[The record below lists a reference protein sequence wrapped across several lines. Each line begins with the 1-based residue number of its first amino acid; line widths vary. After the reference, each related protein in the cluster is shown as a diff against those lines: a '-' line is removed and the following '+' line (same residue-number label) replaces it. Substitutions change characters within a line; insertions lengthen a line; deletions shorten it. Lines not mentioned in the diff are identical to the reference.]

1 MTDRASDAYVI
12 NESPTRMDGAELRAS
27 IQNIIATEGVK
38 PQYAMCATDSSSAYL
53 PSVEL
58 SSDDK
63 VVVQKKLAEA
73 KLSKLD
79 PSAPQ
84 SQSVELDGGM
94 RGLVDRA
101 DSNNDN
107 RLSREEITARMGTK
121 LGQQEA
127 MALKDIYRNFSAIDT
142 NDNGLISRSDIQNS
156 QDRARSRQ
164 QMEQHLDAFRS
175 VVARHRNTIDRNHDG
190 QFSAQ
195 ELATAGQSNS
205 GINEKERAE
214 INWIRGR
221 R

>member
-12 NESPTRMDGAELRAS
+12 SENPTRMDGAELRAS

-38 PQYAMCATDSSSAYL
+38 PQYAMCATDSSAAYL

-63 VVVQKKLAEA
+63 VIVQKKLAEA

-79 PSAPQ
+79 PSSPQ
-84 SQSVELDGGM
+84 SQTLDLDGGI

-101 DSNNDN
+101 DTNNDN

-142 NDNGLISRSDIQNS
+142 NNNELISRSDIDNS
-156 QDRARSRQ
+156 QNRARSRQ
-164 QMEQHLDAFRS
+164 QMDQHLDAFRG
-175 VVARHRNTIDRNHDG
+175 VVARHRNTIDRNNDG
-190 QFSAQ
+190 QLSAQ
-195 ELATAGQSNS
+195 ELATAGRSTS
-205 GINEKERAE
+205 GLNEADRAE
-214 INWIRGR
+214 INWARSR

>member
-12 NESPTRMDGAELRAS
+12 SENLTRMDGAELRAS

-38 PQYAMCATDSSSAYL
+38 PQYAMCVTDSSAAYL

-58 SSDDK
+58 SSDNNII
-63 VVVQKKLAEA
+63 VQKKLAEA

-79 PSAPQ
+79 PTTTQ
-84 SQSVELDGGM
+84 SQPLELDGGI

-101 DSNNDN
+101 DRNNDS

-121 LGQQEA
+121 LSQQEA

-156 QDRARSRQ
+156 QSRTCSRQ
-164 QMEQHLDAFRS
+164 QVDQHLDAFRS

-195 ELATAGQSNS
+195 EMASAGQSSS
-205 GINEKERAE
+205 GINEKDRAE
-214 INWIRGR
+214 INWARSR